1 MQKVAIQ
8 PRLSNL
14 SPFSYLNPIFQ
25 KVLLFLLLL
34 PSFITSSA
42 YNQINNLLPTL
53 PQLIITPSTLT
64 TMAPK
69 VELNEPLTQGQR
81 GEFTDK
87 SRALM
92 ERFDATNRVME
103 EYDEGDYVEGKRQLS
118 IGQFV
123 TMRLR
128 ARREEVKHL
137 RNLQMVLAQ
146 LQKFYRRDNTSR
158 RVEDVVFAQGLTRQN
173 DRPLVLWDPVG
184 SKRAREGDDNDGGD
198 SPSTKKPKSGGLA
211 APPWPPS
218 PVAVP
223 KGTKHHGMF
232 TNVKRHNV
240 VPGSP
245 TDPPGITGTKYT
257 GMFANVPHKRHSV
270 VPDSPTYVPASPIT
284 AATPVPPVTRRTPA
298 SPSSAGSPGT
308 PFSPGSPLSILSPL
322 SPTPHSSVTP
332 PSGPRPFVLGYVSG
346 SVFDADSPV
355 GAARRSARRR
365 HRRERDD
372 GGERRRRRRQ

>member
-1 MQKVAIQ
+1 
-8 PRLSNL
+8 
-14 SPFSYLNPIFQ
+14 
-25 KVLLFLLLL
+25 
-34 PSFITSSA
+34 
-42 YNQINNLLPTL
+42 
-53 PQLIITPSTLT
+53 
-64 TMAPK
+64 MAPK

-81 GEFTDK
+81 GEFAEK

-92 ERFDATNRVME
+92 ERFDATNRVVE

-232 TNVKRHNV
+232 GNVPNKRHNVVPESLTDPPGITGTKYTGMFANVPHKRHSV

-284 AATPVPPVTRRTPA
+284 AATPVTPVTRRTPA